1 MKYTSVNEYLKN
13 KYGHKLYK
21 IAVDAGFTCPNRDGS
36 LGMGGCIFCSGRGS
50 GDFAAD
56 RLMSVHKQIE
66 EGKKLILNKMP
77 KERNEGPEFIAY
89 FQAFTNTYAPVPV
102 LREKYMEAVNHPD
115 IAIIDIATRPDCL
128 GDDVLGLIKEINEI
142 KPVWVELG
150 LQSIH
155 ESTAKYIRR
164 GYELPVYDD
173 AVEALAGT
181 GIEQIITHLI
191 LGLPGESK
199 EMMLKSVD
207 YVAASKSNGIK
218 LQLLHVL
225 KGTDL
230 AAEYEKGAFK
240 CLEFEEYVELVKEC
254 VSHIPED
261 MVIHR
266 LTGDGPKKDLI
277 APLWSGDK
285 KRVINALRRAID

>member
-21 IAVDAGFTCPNRDGS
+21 IAVNAGFTCPNRDGS

-50 GDFAAD
+50 GDFASD
-56 RLMSVHKQIE
+56 RLMSVHEQIE

-89 FQAFTNTYAPVPV
+89 FQAFTNTYAPVSV

-164 GYELPVYDD
+164 GYELPIFDK
-173 AVEALAGT
+173 AVSDLALI

-240 CLEFEEYVELVKEC
+240 CLEFEEYVDLVKEC

-285 KRVINALRRAID
+285 KRVINALRKVID

>member
-1 MKYTSVNEYLKN
+1 MKYTSVNEYIKT

-50 GDFAAD
+50 GDFASD

-89 FQAFTNTYAPVPV
+89 FQAFTNTYAPVSV

-164 GYELPVYDD
+164 GYELPIFDK
-173 AVEALAGT
+173 AVSDLALI

-191 LGLPGESK
+191 LGLPRESK

-285 KRVINALRRAID
+285 KRVINALRKAID

>member
-89 FQAFTNTYAPVPV
+89 FQAFTNTYAPVSV

-164 GYELPVYDD
+164 GYELPVYDK
-173 AVEALAGT
+173 AVSDLALI

-285 KRVINALRRAID
+285 KRVINALRKAID

>member
-1 MKYTSVNEYLKN
+1 
-13 KYGHKLYK
+13 
-21 IAVDAGFTCPNRDGS
+21 
-36 LGMGGCIFCSGRGS
+36 
-50 GDFAAD
+50 
-56 RLMSVHKQIE
+56 MSVHKQIE

-89 FQAFTNTYAPVPV
+89 FQAFTNTYAPVSV
-102 LREKYMEAVNHPD
+102 LRETYMEAVNHPD

-164 GYELPVYDD
+164 GYELPIFDK
-173 AVEALAGT
+173 AVSDLASL

-207 YVAASKSNGIK
+207 YVAASKSN
-218 LQLLHVL
+218 
-225 KGTDL
+225 
-230 AAEYEKGAFK
+230 
-240 CLEFEEYVELVKEC
+240 
-254 VSHIPED
+254 
-261 MVIHR
+261 
-266 LTGDGPKKDLI
+266 
-277 APLWSGDK
+277 
-285 KRVINALRRAID
+285 

>member
-1 MKYTSVNEYLKN
+1 M
-13 KYGHKLYK
+13 
-21 IAVDAGFTCPNRDGS
+21 
-36 LGMGGCIFCSGRGS
+36 
-50 GDFAAD
+50 
-56 RLMSVHKQIE
+56 
-66 EGKKLILNKMP
+66 
-77 KERNEGPEFIAY
+77 
-89 FQAFTNTYAPVPV
+89 
-102 LREKYMEAVNHPD
+102 
-115 IAIIDIATRPDCL
+115 
-128 GDDVLGLIKEINEI
+128 
-142 KPVWVELG
+142 WVELG

-191 LGLPGESK
+191 LGLPGENK
-199 EMMLKSVD
+199 EMMLESVD

-254 VSHIPED
+254 VSHIPKD
-261 MVIHR
+261 MVVHR

-285 KRVINALRRAID
+285 KRVINALKSV

>member
-1 MKYTSVNEYLKN
+1 MEYTSVNEYLKT
-13 KYGHKLYK
+13 KYGHKMYK

-36 LGMGGCIFCSGRGS
+36 LGVGGCIFCSGRGS
-50 GDFAAD
+50 GDFASD
-56 RLMSVHKQIE
+56 RLMNVHKQIE

-77 KERNEGPEFIAY
+77 KVRNEGPEFIAY
-89 FQAFTNTYAPVPV
+89 FQAFTNTYAPVSV

-128 GDDVLGLIKEINEI
+128 GDEVLDLLAEINEI

-155 ESTAKYIRR
+155 EETARYIRR
-164 GYELPVYDD
+164 GYELTVYDK
-173 AVEALAGT
+173 AVSDLASI

-191 LGLPGESK
+191 LGLPGETK

-218 LQLLHVL
+218 LQLLYVL

-230 AAEYEKGAFK
+230 ATEYEKEAFK

-254 VSHIPED
+254 VSHIPKD
-261 MVIHR
+261 MVVHR

-285 KRVINALRRAID
+285 KRVINALKSV